1 MKKIL
6 ACILAL
12 SLIFSAVGTATFTA
26 FAEET
31 EVVEQTPAY
40 TFDSSIKDWTFAA
53 TTVKDN
59 TLFENVMY
67 ANYVNTNTGVVISK
81 TRYENPFSTSVE
93 GKYLPIADMANWLK
107 TENGMMRF
115 YVRLPWQE
123 GTPALSYN
131 FGLGYQ
137 VGYTLTTE
145 SEDGTIK
152 TEEKTAYPETHAT
165 VNVPADG
172 LWHEIRIS
180 VNDLN
185 KNIFDTYVANS
196 TTVIK
201 GFYPLRVMAKN
212 DDAVIKEVNKLYFS
226 NFVEYYNEAIT
237 AEIDDGNIEYKVS
250 LIDSPDGSVAG
261 LSFANEKITDNKFY
275 REARKITRTDNS
287 DMSSKQVYP
296 YRVTPNG
303 DELDEWFAKKGDMR
317 TYVKNDSDS
326 EMVFKMGIKGSVK
339 NTKYGA
345 TTQYPVMVKD
355 VIIPAN
361 SGWMEIR
368 LTYAELNPNND
379 VKVQENFTAAEEF
392 YSFYL
397 FIQSSDTFLVDNGDS
412 LYITPLEVYNRNIVE
427 GITTDFAREY
437 KQITL
442 KNTVG
447 SWRPDPNNMLD
458 RTETASVDLPFTSK
472 ILTYTANE
480 TFNIDSFNAGQ
491 IGFTGGTVNC
501 ADFAEWAYHNPE
513 AQLRM
518 WVKSTKDITLTF
530 EVLAKDNTQNTNRT
544 MLLTL
549 NITGSPDWQEILLD
563 RSDFVGSNAWS
574 ENAFNEVFT
583 TETNETSSMNIF
595 LRDVISGVQAGDSFS
610 IAQRMEFF
618 TDKAYDKGD
627 ITRDGVVDARDV
639 VRSKKCIVNA
649 ETSFVNGDING
660 DDKLNA
666 TDLGYLR
673 GWIMN
678 GAWA

>member
-12 SLIFSAVGTATFTA
+12 SLIFSAVGTAALTA
-26 FAEET
+26 FAEES
-31 EVVEQTPAY
+31 EVVEQTPVY

-145 SEDGTIK
+145 LEDGTIK

-185 KNIFDTYVANS
+185 KNIFDTYAANS

-212 DDAVIKEVNKLYFS
+212 DDAVIEEVNKLYFS
-226 NFVEYYNEAIT
+226 NFVEYYNEEIT
-237 AEIDDGNIEYKVS
+237 AEINDGNIAYKVS

-355 VIIPAN
+355 VTIPAN

-368 LTYAELNPNND
+368 FTYAELNPNND

-447 SWRPDPNNMLD
+447 NWKLDPNNMLD

-480 TFNIDSFNAGQ
+480 TFNIDNFNAGQ